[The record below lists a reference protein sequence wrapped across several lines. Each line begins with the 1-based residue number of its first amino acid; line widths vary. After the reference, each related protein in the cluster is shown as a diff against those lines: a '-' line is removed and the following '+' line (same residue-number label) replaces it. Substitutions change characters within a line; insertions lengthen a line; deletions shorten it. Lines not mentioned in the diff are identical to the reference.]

1 MKIKKELR
9 QLNNDQLQSK
19 LIEMKKQ
26 LMKLNAQRST
36 GTALEKSGLVRT
48 TKRTIA
54 LIYTLLQ
61 EKENNK
67 EVPK

>member
-9 QLNNDQLQSK
+9 NMQPTQLGEK
-19 LIEMKKQ
+19 LTEMKKQ

-36 GTALEKSGLVRT
+36 GTSLENPGLVSK

-54 LIYTLLQ
+54 LLLTIIK
-61 EKENNK
+61 EKQDREAAK
-67 EVPK
+67 

>member
-1 MKIKKELR
+1 
-9 QLNNDQLQSK
+9 
-19 LIEMKKQ
+19 MKKQ